1 MFRPGKDK
9 ADESD
14 GSTTEKSEQES
25 LNTPPLKPFSKGGS
39 LGTSR
44 SQPGSFRPEIPR
56 RVVEIPG
63 APTRSDQPTAMNS
76 ESDHLK
82 VGRNICLSGEIT
94 SCERL
99 IVEGRVEATLTDA
112 RVIEISQTGFFK
124 GNAEVDEAEISG
136 QFEGNLVARNKLVIH
151 KEGQVNGSVRY
162 GRIII
167 ESGGEISG
175 DMASLDD
182 AGGGEAET
190 QPLSASGST
199 SFTE

>member
-1 MFRPGKDK
+1 MFRNDKDK
-9 ADESD
+9 AKKSV
-14 GSTTEKSEQES
+14 GSQADQETSEVVS
-25 LNTPPLKPFSKGGS
+25 APPLKPFSKAGS
-39 LGTSR
+39 LGKSR
-44 SQPGSFRPEIPR
+44 SQTGSFRPEIPR

-63 APTRSDQPTAMNS
+63 APSRVDQPTAMNS
-76 ESDHLK
+76 DSDRLK

-94 SCERL
+94 CCERL

-136 QFEGNLVARNKLVIH
+136 RFEGNLVARHKLVIH
-151 KEGQVNGSVRY
+151 KSGRVNGSVRY

-175 DMASLDD
+175 DMASLDED
-182 AGGGEAET
+182 RDGGQEAKA
-190 QPLSASGST
+190 QPSSGST
-199 SFTE
+199 NFSE